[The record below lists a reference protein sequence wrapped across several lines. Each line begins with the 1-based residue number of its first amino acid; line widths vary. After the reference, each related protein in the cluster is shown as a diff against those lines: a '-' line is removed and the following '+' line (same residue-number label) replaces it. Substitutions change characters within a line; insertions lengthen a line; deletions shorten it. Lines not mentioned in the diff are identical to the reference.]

1 MPVNQ
6 TPTMTT
12 TNHHYTGIHVIES
25 AHKGHFFDESSKRFF
40 RSRIS
45 QDAYLT
51 ADKSKGYFTTSEQFI
66 SSRGE
71 RAARLFTLRVC
82 DMSTGDINTVG
93 EFQAF
98 GTGAQAKRA
107 ALKAANGLDP
117 FGDARC
123 GFKSAH
129 KITP

>member
-1 MPVNQ
+1 
-6 TPTMTT
+6 MTAL
-12 TNHHYTGIHVIES
+12 TNHHYTGIHAIES

-45 QDAYLT
+45 SDAYLT
-51 ADKSKGYFTTSEQFI
+51 ADKAKGYFTTSEQFV

-82 DMSTGDINTVG
+82 DMASGSIDTVG
-93 EFQAF
+93 KFQAF
-98 GTGAQAKRA
+98 ENGQQAKRA

-123 GFKSAH
+123 GFKSQH
-129 KITP
+129 KIGA